1 MLYWARSQTTK
12 IITLGVRRSHLF
24 VLLSVSDTPVNC
36 VYVYTCVCVRV
47 HTKEVMQR
55 KGDSGQLN
63 IDSKLGSYEV
73 ITDSDSLIRW
83 MSSFF

>member
-24 VLLSVSDTPVNC
+24 VLLSVSDTPVSC
-36 VYVYTCVCVRV
+36 VYVYTCVCTHM

-55 KGDSGQLN
+55 KGDAGQQPTEHRLQTW
-63 IDSKLGSYEV
+63 L
-73 ITDSDSLIRW
+73 L
-83 MSSFF
+83 